1 VSLGRTLD
9 VKMMREIWRLRA
21 QLVSIGL
28 VVATGVVTVVSMR
41 GTYESLV
48 SARDNYYRSARLAD
62 VWSSLERAPAS
73 VRDRILEIPGV
84 SAVSTRVSA
93 YATLDLPWLDA
104 PGMGLFVSLPDDRPP
119 VLNRIH
125 LTHGRELAPGRSN
138 EVLVGE
144 AFFLANELSVG
155 DTISAVLNGQGTDL
169 VIVGA
174 AISPEHSYSVPPGA
188 LYPDDERYAV
198 FWMSES
204 ALAPTLDAEQ
214 AFTEVALALSPG
226 AREEAVIR
234 SLNRVLEPYGGLG
247 AYGRDRQM
255 SVQIVADE
263 IAQNRTTGT
272 VVPAVFLGVAA
283 FLLNL
288 VLGRLIS
295 TQRTEIGTLKAFGY
309 TQREVGWHYLSYAL
323 VAVGVGTVL
332 GAAGGAWAGGAMV
345 ELYGDFFRFPDLEY
359 RLSATLILV
368 GGLVSL
374 SAALAGGWTAVRH
387 ATRLTPAEAMRP
399 EPPPRF
405 EPGWLE
411 RAGLGNVL
419 PTGGRLVLRN
429 LERRPL
435 RNAVSMLGIAFS
447 VAILVVGAF
456 MFDGVNRLMELQFSV
471 AQREDLSVSFN
482 RPRSRSA
489 ILDLAA
495 LEGVGRVEPYHAVP
509 VRLRVGHR
517 RRETSLTGLV
527 PGAELRRIVGEDGRS
542 RPLPLEGVVLSSFV
556 AEALAVEPGDDI
568 SVEVLTGRRA
578 TGVLRV
584 ASVVDDF
591 LGASAWVTLDVLDH
605 VTGEGAL
612 RSGAYL
618 SVDEAQEEEI
628 NRRLKRTP
636 AVASVIS
643 PGAMLDSFREQLEG
657 SLLVSVAFMLGF
669 AGIISVAVVYNGT
682 RIALS
687 ERGRELASLRVLG
700 FTRKEVA
707 RLLLGEQGTLTV
719 VAIPVGCAI
728 GYALAALVLAGLES
742 ETYRVPLVVS
752 TRTYLLAA
760 VATLLFAGVS
770 GWLVRRRLDRIDL
783 ISVLKT
789 RE

>member
-1 VSLGRTLD
+1 MSFGRTLD

-21 QLVSIGL
+21 QLLSIGL

-48 SARDNYYRSARLAD
+48 VARDSYYRSARLAD
-62 VWSSLERAPAS
+62 VWSNLERAPES

-93 YATLDLPWLDA
+93 YATLDLPWLEA
-104 PGMGLFVSLPDDRPP
+104 PGTGLFISLPDDGAPT
-119 VLNRIH
+119 LNRIH
-125 LTHGRELAPGRSN
+125 LTRGRELAPGRSN
-138 EVLVGE
+138 EVVVSE
-144 AFFLANELSVG
+144 AFFLANELSLG

-204 ALAPTLDAEQ
+204 ALAPTLDAEE
-214 AFTEVALALSPG
+214 AFTEVALALSPR
-226 AREEAVIR
+226 ASEAEVIR
-234 SLNRVLEPYGGLG
+234 RLNRVLEPYGGLG

-323 VAVGVGTVL
+323 VAVGIGTVL
-332 GAAGGAWAGGAMV
+332 GAVGGAWAGGAMV
-345 ELYGDFFRFPDLEY
+345 QLYADFFRFPNLEY
-359 RLSATLILV
+359 RLSPTLILI

-374 SAALAGGWTAVRH
+374 TAALAGGWTAVRR

-399 EPPPRF
+399 EPPARF

-435 RNAVSMLGIAFS
+435 RNTVSMLGIAFS

-456 MFDGVNRLMELQFSV
+456 MFDGVSRLMELQFSV

-482 RPRSRSA
+482 QPLGRAA
-489 ILDLAA
+489 ILGLTG
-495 LEGVGRVEPYHAVP
+495 LEGVRRVEPYHAVP
-509 VRLRVGHR
+509 VRLRAGHR
-517 RRETSLTGLV
+517 QRETSLTGLS
-527 PGAELRRIVGEDGRS
+527 PDAELRRIVGENGES

-556 AEALAVEPGDDI
+556 AEALAVEPGDDVSI
-568 SVEVLTGRRA
+568 EVLTGRRA

-591 LGASAWVTLDVLDH
+591 LGASAWVTLDVLDAL
-605 VTGEGAL
+605 TGEGAL

-618 SVDEAQEEEI
+618 LVDEAREEEI
-628 NRRLKRTP
+628 NHTLKRIP

-643 PGAMLDSFREQLEG
+643 PGTMLDSFREQLEG

-707 RLLLGEQGTLTV
+707 RLLLGEQATLTV
-719 VAIPVGCAI
+719 LAIPVGCAI
-728 GYALAALVLAGLES
+728 GYALAAMVLAGLES

-752 TRTYLLAA
+752 ARTYLLAGG
-760 VATLLFAGVS
+760 ATLLFAGVS